1 MHYDAAVR
9 RRARDITLALLC
21 SFCVAASAT
30 GCRRAS
36 RGDDE
41 RLEARQA
48 ASLAWVNAL
57 AAGDAATLERL
68 TAGSFIFRSAGPDR
82 RCEGPVS
89 GGPALAAWV
98 ACARATTDLR
108 QLSDAWTLLH
118 GATPGSPE
126 SAEFQKYLP
135 HVVGG
140 DEAWSRFIGVDEREH
155 VRPALDAITK
165 EARRDGDWILVATS
179 WLYAKMFVRLQV
191 VGPTEAP
198 WVHAALVDVMR
209 TSD

>member
-21 SFCVAASAT
+21 SFCVAASAM

-41 RLEARQA
+41 RLEARQT

-98 ACARATTDLR
+98 ACAR
-108 QLSDAWTLLH
+108 
-118 GATPGSPE
+118 ATPGSPE

-198 WVHAALVDVMR
+198 RVHAALIDVMR